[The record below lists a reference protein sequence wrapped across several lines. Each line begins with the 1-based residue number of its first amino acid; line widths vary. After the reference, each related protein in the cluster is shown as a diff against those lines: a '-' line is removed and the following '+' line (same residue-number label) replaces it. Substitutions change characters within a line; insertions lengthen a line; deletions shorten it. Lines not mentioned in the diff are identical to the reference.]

1 MAIKIVCDNCGNDIN
16 IEKTSSSV
24 VTNSIRLIYVN
35 KAPVTYTNV
44 CDCCINTIEMSLAN
58 IRNKKL
64 SDNETIRQYVYKYS
78 GQGTQKITG
87 IKKLREL
94 TGIGLKEAKD
104 MYELWDET
112 IWSLKG

>member
-44 CDCCINTIEMSLAN
+44 
-58 IRNKKL
+58 
-64 SDNETIRQYVYKYS
+64 
-78 GQGTQKITG
+78 
-87 IKKLREL
+87 
-94 TGIGLKEAKD
+94 
-104 MYELWDET
+104 
-112 IWSLKG
+112 